1 MKKRAWCCAVGLI
14 LAMGILTG
22 CKGRYEEVAVTEAL
36 TETDTTPA
44 PTKEIKIESTT
55 EEETKEPVEEGDWYP
70 YEERAEKDGKI
81 RSYLTGQM
89 VDVKIGNRRPIA
101 IMMSNDKASLPQ
113 YGINRADIVYEA
125 PVEGGMNRYM
135 AIIEDYDD
143 LERIGSVRSC
153 RTYYTYFAREFD
165 AIYAH
170 FGQSTFA
177 KPYLKNVDNINGL
190 DGIGTVAYYRTSDRK
205 SPHNAYSSGERLNKA
220 IAQLGYSQEYSDDY
234 HGHYRFAKTGHEV
247 TLEGSPSVMDAY
259 KVYPGYVMNKPWFEY
274 NESDGLYYRYQY
286 GAPHKGNEGQITVK
300 NILFQ
305 YCPSG
310 HYATTDYLDINVHDD
325 SFGLYVTAGRA
336 IPVKWK
342 KDGEFGLTHYYD
354 MENNEVILNQGKTWI
369 CVISAQDSP
378 KVEVYGKQ

>member
-1 MKKRAWCCAVGLI
+1 MKKRAWFCAAGLI
-14 LAMGILTG
+14 LLMGTVTG
-22 CKGRYEEVAVTEAL
+22 CQGKYQEVAVTDASA
-36 TETDTTPA
+36 ETDTTPA
-44 PTKEIKIESTT
+44 PTKEIKIETTT
-55 EEETKEPVEEGDWYP
+55 EAPAKEVVESGDWYTF
-70 YEERAEKDGKI
+70 EERTEQDGKI
-81 RSYLTGQM
+81 RSYLTGEM
-89 VDVKIGNRRPIA
+89 VDAAIGNRRPIA

-143 LERIGSVRSC
+143 LDRIGSVRSC

-170 FGQSTFA
+170 YGQSTFA
-177 KPYLKNVDNINGL
+177 KPYLANVDNINGL
-190 DGIGTVAYYRTSDRK
+190 DGIGTVAYYRTKDRK

-220 IAQLGYSQEYSDDY
+220 IAQLGYSENYSADY
-234 HGHYRFAKTGHEV
+234 KGHYRFAKTGHEV
-247 TLEGSPSVMDAY
+247 TLDGAPSVMEAAR
-259 KVYPGYVMNKPWFEY
+259 VYPGYVMNKPWFEY

-286 GAPHKGNEGQITVK
+286 GAAHKGNEGPIAVK

-325 SFGLYVTAGRA
+325 SYGLYATEGKA
-336 IPVKWK
+336 IPVKWT

-369 CVISAQDSP
+369 CVISAQDSSN
-378 KVEVYGKQ
+378 VEVYGK